1 MLGLVWVLQVCC
13 LGRSLGMG
21 WVAQQLTLTALLE
34 DLGSNPT
41 TWQLTTVHNYIPVD
55 LTPSS
60 GYGGHQ
66 ALMWYR
72 HTCRQNALKCN
83 IKTNLVS
90 SPQFL
95 NLGLKENYRR
105 GGRGIVGSEAQE
117 GAVRVPL
124 LDIQEAPHP

>member
-95 NLGLKENYRR
+95 NLGSKRTTE
-105 GGRGIVGSEAQE
+105 E
-117 GAVRVPL
+117 GAGALWDQRHRKG
-124 LDIQEAPHP
+124 Q